1 MAFVTGAILWNNAV
15 FFCGGRTVQ
24 ERFELKLSPLRFHS
38 LLQLFLRVPHTLS
51 IHLTMPTA
59 TLIAR
64 GGDAN
69 ILQTMKASSRTTSSL
84 QKSTTSSSASS
95 SSGGNGDAGGG
106 VGEGSRGDGNRL
118 GRSTMIVA
126 PPSSS
131 SPSLRLCT
139 HPGCSKQA
147 QQGGVC
153 CRYGARKSR

>member
-1 MAFVTGAILWNNAV
+1 M
-15 FFCGGRTVQ
+15 GGYRKVQ
-24 ERFELKLSPLRFHS
+24 ERFELKLSPSRFHS
-38 LLQLFLRVPHTLS
+38 LLQLFLRSPSLS

-64 GGDAN
+64 RGDAK
-69 ILQTMKASSRTTSSL
+69 ILHTMKASSRTSSL
-84 QKSTTSSSASS
+84 QKSTTSSSTSS
-95 SSGGNGDAGGG
+95 SSGGNGDAGGS
-106 VGEGSRGDGNRL
+106 VGEGSRGDGC
-118 GRSTMIVA
+118 STMIVA

-131 SPSLRLCT
+131 SPRLRQYT